1 MPQYHFHT
9 LRDGRRIEDLEGGCF
24 ESLEAATDE
33 AVLALRELLG
43 DELKSG
49 RPISPTTIEIAD
61 ETGKALKQVP
71 YTRALGDRSDLR

>member
-1 MPQYHFHT
+1 MGQYHFHT
-9 LRDGRRIEDLEGGCF
+9 LRDGRRIEDLEGGRF

-49 RPISPTTIEIAD
+49 RPLNPTTIEIAD
-61 ETGKALKQVP
+61 ENGRVLKQVP
-71 YTRALGDRSDLR
+71 YTRALCAQSDLP